1 MASMKNNEIIEQIKS
16 KLTGNKEL
24 DIPYLEQEI
33 RKYQNENN
41 FDVAMKIQLLLFNY
55 LPEEEK
61 AKLNDGANN
70 MLKEH
75 KNKYNEAIEY
85 LNFGELDRARN
96 ILIELFNAYL
106 RVSKIMD
113 SCFFDFSEP
122 IEHFIYFGSFK
133 ELKKANIKRV
143 PEPVVHYAYQIASI
157 YLEQGNNKQA
167 IEYLEKALVFNPV
180 CEYVLQELVERYLSI
195 QDYEQ
200 AFKYI
205 KCCLKNAYT
214 KKQLAYGYK
223 KLGQYFR
230 SKSIYDKAI
239 ASFAVSNLYEDDL
252 DNKIAIR
259 EITSVAGQIKFSSA
273 EQLISLFKEEDIN
286 YGPSK
291 HVIQTFANF
300 MEYAK
305 ASNDKKTL
313 NYVGKIAYELTDE
326 KYYQDLMK

>member
-1 MASMKNNEIIEQIKS
+1 MQYKKLEGGTYTELENKNVD
-16 KLTGNKEL
+16 TGFGL
-24 DIPYLEQEI
+24 D
-33 RKYQNENN
+33 R
-41 FDVAMKIQLLLFNY
+41 LLLF
-55 LPEEEK
+55 
-61 AKLNDGANN
+61 LNGLDDGY
-70 MLKEH
+70 KT
-75 KNKYNEAIEY
+75 
-85 LNFGELDRARN
+85 D
-96 ILIELFNAYL
+96 LFAG
-106 RVSKIMD
+106 V
-113 SCFFDFSEP
+113 
-122 IEHFIYFGSFK
+122 
-133 ELKKANIKRV
+133 
-143 PEPVVHYAYQIASI
+143 
-157 YLEQGNNKQA
+157 

-259 EITSVAGQIKFSSA
+259 EITCVAGQIKFSSA
-273 EQLISLFKEEDIN
+273 EHLISLFKEEDIN

-300 MEYAK
+300 MDYAK